1 MVTNNQFSQG
11 NRTSA
16 EMFPLIRQWEESD
29 MNQREFCTCHGIKPH
44 IFGYW
49 LRRYREQQHPSD
61 KSKGF
66 IPIEVEAAV
75 PDEAVF
81 AEIIYVNGTRLVFR
95 DRVEVKFL
103 QKLLPKV

>member
-29 MNQREFCTCHGIKPH
+29 LNQREFCARHGIKPH

-49 LRRYREQQHPSD
+49 LRRYREQQQPSD

-66 IPIEVEAAV
+66 IPIEVEAASGA
-75 PDEAVF
+75 AVF
-81 AEIIYVNGTRLVFR
+81 AEIIYVDGTRLVFR